1 MISKLLKGRGL
12 GLQLLVMTSGN
23 ETLAHSSLVPRPV
36 RRSGNETLAQNLE
49 ADREKPVVVARCR
62 QKCGLWDYWCWL
74 PTLGESQPVRNQ
86 LS

>member
-1 MISKLLKGRGL
+1 MVNKLLEGRGL
-12 GLQLLVMTSGN
+12 GLQLLVMT
-23 ETLAHSSLVPRPV
+23 
-36 RRSGNETLAQNLE
+36 SGNETLAQNLE